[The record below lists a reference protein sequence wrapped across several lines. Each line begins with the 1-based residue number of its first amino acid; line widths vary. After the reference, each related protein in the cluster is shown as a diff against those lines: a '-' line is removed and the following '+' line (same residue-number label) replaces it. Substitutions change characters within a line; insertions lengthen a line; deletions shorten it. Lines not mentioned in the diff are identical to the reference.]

1 MRRRFRR
8 RPEETEL
15 NITSFMNLM
24 VILVPFLLITAVFSQ
39 ITILQLNMPQGGAAA
54 DEKNKPKLQL
64 ELILHGKD
72 LIINNAARRKPIDRL
87 DAGDFKALSSVL
99 YKLKQRYREHT
110 EIALLLE
117 PDTEY
122 ETLIALMDT
131 VRSKM
136 ISSGMA
142 TMEVEM
148 FPDISIGDA
157 PGFTQKGSKR

>member
-39 ITILQLNMPQGGAAA
+39 ITILQLNMPQGGDTP
-54 DEKNKPKLQL
+54 DEQNKPKLQL
-64 ELILHGKD
+64 ELILRGED
-72 LIINNAARRKPIDRL
+72 LIINNAAGKPIDKL
-87 DAGDFKALSSVL
+87 SAKNFKALSDAL
-99 YKLKQRYREHT
+99 YRLKQRYPEHT
-110 EIALLLE
+110 EITLLLE
-117 PDTEY
+117 PDTRY
-122 ETLIALMDT
+122 ETLIALMDA

-136 ISSGMA
+136 ISSGFSTA
-142 TMEVEM
+142 EVAL

-157 PGFTQKGSKR
+157 PGYTQKRKP